1 MMLSHTL
8 HFLEPQTHS
17 ARVIVLIVSVLVG
30 GACASQPAARATGGP
45 SAGGEAWSPA
55 LVDTLVRL
63 GREDQSGRAALAQ
76 ASAAQ
81 DTATLFGT
89 LRADTAR
96 SLWLRRVVREHGW
109 PTRAS
114 VGDSAAHGAWLILQ
128 HSSRGAAAVRSGAV
142 HRSGARPPRP
152 APALRI
158 AIRRG
163 RRAIGAGPDRRSP
176 TARRPA
182 CGGGAAADGGVRA
195 DARRDLPAPRRVAT
209 RPLITRV
216 ATRANLVKAAQLV
229 LKANRV
235 PAVPCDVLLP
245 IA

>member
-8 HFLEPQTHS
+8 HSLEPQTYS
-17 ARVIVLIVSVLVG
+17 ARVIVLTVSVLVG

-128 HSSRGAAAVRSGAV
+128 HSPFYDWQGEMLPALEQLTARGELPRSDLALFTDRVLV
-142 HRSGARPPRP
+142 HRGQPQRYGSQFDVVDGRLVP
-152 APALRI
+152 ARI
-158 AIRRG
+158 ADL
-163 RRAIGAGPDRRSP
+163 PQL
-176 TARRPA
+176 
-182 CGGGAAADGGVRA
+182 
-195 DARRDLPAPRRVAT
+195 DARRAAVGLPPMAEYVRMLGEIYQLPVVWPPAP
-209 RPLITRV
+209 
-216 ATRANLVKAAQLV
+216 
-229 LKANRV
+229 
-235 PAVPCDVLLP
+235 
-245 IA
+245 